1 MEIAT
6 VKFTKMAM
14 VTFFHVHE
22 FKNSSPETN
31 AKQFEAISF
40 LFFISDQQYGHGR

>member
-6 VKFTKMAM
+6 VKFIKTAM

-22 FKNSSPETN
+22 FKNSSPETI

-40 LFFISDQQYGHGR
+40 LLFIAD